1 MGSCS
6 SSLNLHF
13 HVGGHA
19 VYICK
24 SKCGKFVCRAYIG
37 QTPDIFIFDTFSFV
51 DNKTMPF
58 NGTYPKEIIFYVG
71 KRLVVKYNA
80 DSLTSGDILRIFDEF
95 KK

>member
-1 MGSCS
+1 
-6 SSLNLHF
+6 
-13 HVGGHA
+13 
-19 VYICK
+19 
-24 SKCGKFVCRAYIG
+24 
-37 QTPDIFIFDTFSFV
+37 
-51 DNKTMPF
+51 MPF